1 VRGKIRILILFSAL
15 LLVLSSASEG
25 NAGCSDDAGSIS
37 SRLTL
42 NYGGMKSRAGGDIDA
57 LSLFNSED
65 SPLDFK
71 ALKRAETLSLYGE
84 RLENRSVSVGEM
96 MMKDS
101 FSEGTLS
108 AGSKKRIAVSMVASA
123 LLPGLGELYLY
134 FNSGSK
140 DMSILARAIGFI
152 ALEGYLWYGYDSNH
166 DRGKDF
172 KRQYEEY
179 GDAHW
184 SEEDFLIDHPY
195 CEGVGGC
202 TSWEEYNENAKD
214 NDWYFYYTAREVDRE
229 EYYENMGKYD
239 AFLYGWD
246 DWNGKYAHYDEN
258 PNYWTPHRT
267 HFVSLRDESNKYLLR
282 ADHHL
287 MGLIAS
293 RIVSMVHAGWL
304 ANREGDRGGSSG
316 GWSFELKNSAVRSR
330 FSLNYRF

>member
-1 VRGKIRILILFSAL
+1 MRGKIKILLLFSAL
-15 LLVLSSASEG
+15 LLVLNSASEV
-25 NAGCSDDAGSIS
+25 NAGCSDYAGSIS

-42 NYGGMKSRAGGDIDA
+42 NYGGMKSRVGEDIA
-57 LSLFNSED
+57 AVSLFNSED
-65 SPLDFK
+65 GPLDFK
-71 ALKRAETLSLYGE
+71 ALKRAETLRLHGE
-84 RLENRSVSVGEM
+84 RLENPALSVGEKI
-96 MMKDS
+96 MKDS
-101 FSEGTLS
+101 FSAGTLS
-108 AGSKKRIAVSMVASA
+108 AGKKKRIAVSMVASA
-123 LLPGLGELYLY
+123 LLPGLGEMYLY
-134 FNSGSK
+134 FDSGSK

-166 DRGKDF
+166 DKGKDF

-184 SEEDFLIDHPY
+184 SEEDFLRDHPY

-202 TSWEEYNENAKD
+202 ISWEEYNESAKE
-214 NDWYFYYTAREVDRE
+214 NEWYFFYMAREVDRE

-246 DWNGKYAHYDEN
+246 DWNGEYAHDGGN

-304 ANREGDRGGSSG
+304 ANRDGGGGGSSG

>member
-1 VRGKIRILILFSAL
+1 VRGKIKILILFSAL
-15 LLVLSSASEG
+15 LLVLSYASEG

-42 NYGGMKSRAGGDIDA
+42 NYGGIKSRAGGDIAA

-65 SPLDFK
+65 GSLDFK
-71 ALKRAETLSLYGE
+71 ALKRAETLSLLGE
-84 RLENRSVSVGEM
+84 RLENRSASVGEM

-184 SEEDFLIDHPY
+184 SEEDFLTDHPY
-195 CEGVGGC
+195 CDGVGGC
-202 TSWEEYNENAKD
+202 ASWEEYNEFAKD
-214 NDWYFYYTAREVDRE
+214 NEWYFYYTAKEVDRE

-239 AFLYGWD
+239 AFS
-246 DWNGKYAHYDEN
+246 

-282 ADHHL
+282 ADHHI

-304 ANREGDRGGSSG
+304 AGREGDRGGSSG